1 MTYEELLVEIKLAK
15 ANGKAQEKYEKVVN
29 FLIRQ
34 HYTLSEELAIQRQRY
49 EKPEEFDAYYRVC
62 EGAKA
67 EAKRLLGLDQ

>member
-34 HYTLSEELAIQRQRY
+34 HYTLSEELAIQRQRE
-49 EKPEEFDAYYRVC
+49 EKPEEFQRYYEDC
-62 EGAKA
+62 EAAKA
-67 EAKRLLGLDQ
+67 EARRLLDL